1 LAKGLKEQTM
11 VLTSIRACKVAAV
24 LTLALATAAF
34 TPGSVPAQLEA
45 TPSSSTSLPTLA
57 PMLEDVTPAVVNISV
72 LTRSPIQDN
81 PLYADPNF
89 RRFFS
94 LPEQRSQAKMS
105 AGSGVIVDATRG
117 YVITNHHVIDGG
129 SEISVTLKDGRQLT
143 AELIGSDEETDIAL
157 LRVEPDDLSAI
168 AIGDSDNLKVGDYV
182 VAIGN
187 PFGLGQTVTS
197 GIVSALGRG
206 GLNIES
212 YEDFIQTDA
221 SINPG
226 NSGGALVTLDGKL
239 IGINTAILSPAGANV
254 GIGFAVPSNIAV
266 SVIQQLIDHG
276 KVRRGRL
283 GIAIQ
288 DLTPD
293 IAEALQLSGLRGA
306 LIANVEA
313 GSSAEQAGVQP
324 GDVVTAVNGRT
335 IQSARDLRNH
345 IGLTPINS
353 KVALTMRRGDEEL
366 VREVVIA
373 ADESPSIDASGTPL
387 DGVTFGHAA
396 DGAGVIIDRIASGS
410 PADRAGLRQG
420 DILVSVNRNRVR
432 SVEDL
437 QKALDARPA
446 ILALELIRDGRNLLL
461 IAK

>member
-1 LAKGLKEQTM
+1 M

-24 LTLALATAAF
+24 MTLALATAAL
-34 TPGSVPAQLEA
+34 TPGSIPASSEA
-45 TPSSSTSLPTLA
+45 APSSSTSLPTLA
-57 PMLEDVTPAVVNISV
+57 PMLENVTPAVVNISV
-72 LTRSPIQDN
+72 LTRTPIHDN

-94 LPEQRSQAKMS
+94 LPEQRPQTKMS
-105 AGSGVIVDATRG
+105 AGSGVIVDASEG
-117 YVITNHHVIDGG
+117 YVVTNHHVIEGG
-129 SEISVTLKDGRQLT
+129 SEISVTLKDGREVA
-143 AELIGSDEETDIAL
+143 AELIGSDKDTDIAL
-157 LRVEPDDLSAI
+157 LKIAPDNLSAI
-168 AIGDSDNLKVGDYV
+168 AVGDSDKLKVGDYV

-293 IAEALQLSGLRGA
+293 IAEALQLTGLRGA

-313 GSSAEQAGVQP
+313 GSSAEQAGLQP

-345 IGLTPINS
+345 IGLMPVDS
-353 KVALTMRRGDEEL
+353 KVVLSVTRGDEEL
-366 VREVVIA
+366 AIEVVIT
-373 ADESPSIDASGTPL
+373 ADNLASIDAAGTPL
-387 DGVTFGHAA
+387 DGVTFSRAA
-396 DGAGVIIDRIASGS
+396 DGAGLMIERIDPGS

-420 DILVSVNRNRVR
+420 DILVSVNRSRVE
-432 SVEDL
+432 SVEAL
-437 QKALDARPA
+437 QNAIAARPST
-446 ILALELIRDGRNLLL
+446 LALEIIRDGRHLLL

>member
-1 LAKGLKEQTM
+1 M

-24 LTLALATAAF
+24 MTLALATAGF
-34 TPGSVPAQLEA
+34 TPGSVAAQMGA

-72 LTRSPIQDN
+72 LTRTPIQDN

-157 LRVEPDDLSAI
+157 LRIEPDDLNAI
-168 AIGDSDNLKVGDYV
+168 AIADSDNLKVGDYV

-239 IGINTAILSPAGANV
+239 VGINTAIISPAGANV

-266 SVIQQLIDHG
+266 SVMQQLAAHG
-276 KVRRGRL
+276 EVRRGRL
-283 GIAIQ
+283 GIGIQ

-293 IAEALQLSGLRGA
+293 LAGALQVSELRGA
-306 LIANVEA
+306 LVANVEA
-313 GSSAEQAGVQP
+313 GSSAEQAGLRP
-324 GDVVTAVNGRT
+324 GDVVTAVDGRD
-335 IQSARDLRNH
+335 IQSARDLRNY
-345 IGLTPINS
+345 IGLMPVDS
-353 KVALTMRRGDEEL
+353 KVVLSVRRGDEQL
-366 VREVVIA
+366 AIEVVIT
-373 ADESPSIDASGTPL
+373 ADNLASIDAAGTPL
-387 DGVTFGHAA
+387 DGVTFSPAA
-396 DGAGVIIDRIASGS
+396 DGAGLMIERIDPGS
-410 PADRAGLRQG
+410 PAERAGLRQG
-420 DILVSVNRNRVR
+420 DILVSVNRSRVV
-432 SVEDL
+432 SVEAL
-437 QKALDARPA
+437 QKAIAARPST
-446 ILALELIRDGRNLLL
+446 LALEIIRDGRHLLL

>member
-1 LAKGLKEQTM
+1 
-11 VLTSIRACKVAAV
+11 
-24 LTLALATAAF
+24 
-34 TPGSVPAQLEA
+34 
-45 TPSSSTSLPTLA
+45 
-57 PMLEDVTPAVVNISV
+57 
-72 LTRSPIQDN
+72 
-81 PLYADPNF
+81 
-89 RRFFS
+89 
-94 LPEQRSQAKMS
+94 
-105 AGSGVIVDATRG
+105 
-117 YVITNHHVIDGG
+117 NHHVIEGG
-129 SEISVTLKDGRQLT
+129 SEISVTLKDGRQLA

-239 IGINTAILSPAGANV
+239 VGINTAIISPAGANV

-266 SVIQQLIDHG
+266 SVMQQLAAHG
-276 KVRRGRL
+276 EVRRGRL
-283 GIAIQ
+283 GIGIQ

-293 IAEALQLSGLRGA
+293 LAGALQVSGLRGA
-306 LIANVEA
+306 LVANVEA
-313 GSSAEQAGVQP
+313 GSSAEQAGLRP
-324 GDVVTAVNGRT
+324 GDVVTAVDGRH

-345 IGLTPINS
+345 IGLMPVDS
-353 KVALTMRRGDEEL
+353 KVVLSVRRGDEEL
-366 VREVVIA
+366 AIEVVIT
-373 ADESPSIDASGTPL
+373 ADNLASIDAAGTPL
-387 DGVTFGHAA
+387 DGVTFSRAA
-396 DGAGVIIDRIASGS
+396 DGAGLMIERIDPGS

-420 DILVSVNRNRVR
+420 DILVSVNRSRVE
-432 SVEDL
+432 SVEAL
-437 QKALDARPA
+437 QNAIAARPST
-446 ILALELIRDGRNLLL
+446 LALEIIRDGRHLLL